1 MAGCDA
7 ALIATPSSELREVLG
22 RMRASGFEQP
32 VIWAC
37 KGFER
42 ASGKLPH
49 QVAAEVLG
57 KRAACGALSGPSFA
71 LEVAQGRPTA
81 LTLAAGDA
89 GVARRSAREPHQPTP
104 RGYFSPA
111 PAGLEIS
118 RARENGIANRRGSS
132 E

>member
-49 QVAAEVLG
+49 QVAAEGLG
-57 KRAACGALSGPSFA
+57 KRAAGGALSGPSVA

-81 LTLAAGDA
+81 LTLAAA
-89 GVARRSAREPHQPTP
+89 AARRPRRWAGEMHQPTLS
-104 RGYFSPA
+104 GNFDTSPA
-111 PAGLEIS
+111 RLENT
-118 RARENGIANRRGSS
+118 AALHTFIAIT
-132 E
+132 

>member
-81 LTLAAGDA
+81 LTLAAGGA
-89 GVARRSAREPHQPTP
+89 RVARRWGPEPHQPPP
-104 RGYFSPA
+104 RGCFTPD
-111 PAGLEIS
+111 PAGLQNK
-118 RARENGIANRRGSS
+118 RCLGNL
-132 E
+132 